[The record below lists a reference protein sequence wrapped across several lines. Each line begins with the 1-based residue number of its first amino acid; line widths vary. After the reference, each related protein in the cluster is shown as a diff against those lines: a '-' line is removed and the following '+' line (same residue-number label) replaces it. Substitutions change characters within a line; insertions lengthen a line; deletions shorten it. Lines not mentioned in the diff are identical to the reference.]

1 MLYLIYKS
9 WSISRSKNLEYL
21 FIWLAYYGVYQRKGW
36 EFMLYSSLKIRGME
50 LKNRWIMLAMHTG
63 YGQGNAFSDREFA
76 FYEERAK
83 GGAAAIT
90 LVLAVNEAGA
100 LKGMHQAKKIEVE
113 SLKELV
119 RRVHQHGC
127 KVIVQLFHCGR
138 NESKKDHGER
148 PLVAPSPV
156 SSLIFKNEPIK
167 IDEIQLT
174 STKEDFALAGVLC
187 KNVGVDAIEISA
199 SAGYLLSEF
208 LSPIT
213 NLREDVYGYGTNKGM
228 EYPLEVIQ
236 TVREK
241 VGDFPIL
248 LKVSGAQMVDGG
260 YGLEDTVSF
269 CRLAEKYI
277 DGVTVTG
284 GWHESPIDQ
293 ISYHV
298 TKGAYAPFAGA
309 VKKYV
314 SLPVIACNRIHDGET
329 AERLLADNQCDFVG
343 SARAFLADPQFANR
357 VESKERFLPCQG
369 CNCCISRVLKGQE
382 LACGF
387 NPEAGQEY
395 FENQRRKIA
404 TRKEVV
410 VVGGG
415 PAGMEAAKKAAERG
429 FITTLITEEDVLGGQ
444 FNLAAKPPQKEGISE
459 YIAYMEEVLKHLG
472 VAIVFREKCSEEL
485 LLEKKPY
492 FTVIAT
498 GSKPTRAEITG
509 SEKGFFANDILS
521 GKIPLPPQSE
531 DGQIVII
538 GGGSFGLETAAY
550 IKQQEEGRKI
560 KIIEKEATF
569 GKHLGAL
576 ARPLLSNLRGKGV
589 QFMANTSA
597 DALEDGKVLI
607 SIAGKK
613 FFLQADAIIWAVGVE
628 PQEYAYLTLPL
639 MDERLSYALV
649 GDADK
654 IGKGT
659 DAIHSSYELFTRV
672 YLA

>member
-1 MLYLIYKS
+1 M
-9 WSISRSKNLEYL
+9 ISLL
-21 FIWLAYYGVYQRKGW
+21 VYQRKGW

-63 YGQGNAFSDREFA
+63 YAQGNAIDDREFA

-90 LVLAVNEAGA
+90 LVLAVNESGA
-100 LKGMHQAKKIEVE
+100 LKGMHQARKIEVE

-119 RRVHQHGC
+119 ERVHQYGC
-127 KVIVQLFHCGR
+127 KLIVQLFHSGR

-148 PLVAPSPV
+148 PLIAPSPV
-156 SSLIFKNEPIK
+156 ASPIFKNEPTEM
-167 IDEIQLT
+167 DEMQLAN
-174 STKEDFALAGVLC
+174 TKEDFVFAGDLC
-187 KNVGVDAIEISA
+187 KNIGVDAIEISA

-213 NLREDVYGYGTNKGM
+213 NLRKDAYGYETNKGM
-228 EYPLEVIQ
+228 SYPLEVIQ
-236 TVREK
+236 AVREK
-241 VGDFPIL
+241 VGDYPVL

-260 YGLEDTVSF
+260 YGLENTVSF
-269 CRLAEKYI
+269 CRLSEKYI

-284 GWHESPIDQ
+284 GWHESPIEQ

-309 VKKYV
+309 VKKYISV
-314 SLPVIACNRIHDGET
+314 PVIACNRIHDGGT
-329 AERLLADNQCDFVG
+329 AERLLTENLCDFVG
-343 SARAFLADPQFANR
+343 TARAFLADPQFANR
-357 VESKERFLPCQG
+357 VERKEGFLPCQG
-369 CNCCISRVLKGQE
+369 CNFCISRVLNGQD

-395 FENQRRKIA
+395 LENQRRKIA

-429 FITTLITEEDVLGGQ
+429 FMTTLVTDEDILGGQ
-444 FNLAAKPPQKEGISE
+444 FNLAAKPPKKEGILE
-459 YIAYMEEVLKHLG
+459 YVAYMEETLKNLG
-472 VAIVFREKCSEEL
+472 VTIILGQKCSEEF

-498 GSKPTRAEITG
+498 GSKPTRSGITG
-509 SEKGFFANDILS
+509 GEKGFFAKDILS
-521 GKIPLPPQSE
+521 GKSILPSQSE
-531 DGQIVII
+531 KGQIVII
-538 GGGSFGLETAAY
+538 GGGFVGLETAAY
-550 IKQQEEGRKI
+550 IKKQEENRKI
-560 KIIEKEATF
+560 KIIEKEASF
-569 GKHLGAL
+569 GKDLGAL

-589 QFMANTSA
+589 QFMANTNA

-607 SIAGKK
+607 SIAGQK
-613 FFLQADAIIWAVGVE
+613 FFLQADAMIWAAGAE

-654 IGKGT
+654 IGRGI